1 MGPRLTRKLQLKAFT
16 RVLTVGDKLKPH
28 AAGSAVYAGAEHF
41 GAAKGAQQTSRTI
54 GAIVDLGGTRNTYW
68 KTFYSLLQGP
78 NHPGAQ
84 AGTVP
89 LKPVKL
95 SQPSVWLDETSR
107 CCSAEEQDSH
117 PGGSASSSS
126 SHLSLSCTQGC
137 VFSTELSFQRC
148 STATGKNILS
158 LQWLRCALTPLL
170 FKKNTNVFF
179 SFLLD
184 SMILYEDEKQLLT
197 SGDW

>member
-1 MGPRLTRKLQLKAFT
+1 MGLRLTRKLQLKAFT
-16 RVLTVGDKLKPH
+16 RVLTVGDELKPH

-41 GAAKGAQQTSRTI
+41 RAAKGAQQTSRTI

-68 KTFYSLLQGP
+68 KTLYSLLQGP

-84 AGTVP
+84 TGTVP

-95 SQPSVWLDETSR
+95 SQLRVWLGETSR

-117 PGGSASSSS
+117 PGGSASPS

-137 VFSTELSFQRC
+137 VFRMKLSFQRC

-179 SFLLD
+179 PFF
-184 SMILYEDEKQLLT
+184 
-197 SGDW
+197 